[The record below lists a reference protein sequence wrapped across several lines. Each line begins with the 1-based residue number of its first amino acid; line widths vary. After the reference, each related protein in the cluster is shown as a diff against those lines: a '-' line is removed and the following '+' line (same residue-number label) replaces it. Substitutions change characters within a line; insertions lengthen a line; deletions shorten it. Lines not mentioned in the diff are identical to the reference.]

1 MGGGARGTSYKK
13 AKKYGQ
19 SLPTQLRVVLFLFCC
34 CCIFFFLS
42 MKYAI
47 TTPCICACIGMRYY
61 EICLFILH
69 VEHCSGSIYAFSPH
83 AIEFCKEWVVL
94 HFFTF

>member
-1 MGGGARGTSYKK
+1 MVGGGARGTSYKK

-47 TTPCICACIGMRYY
+47 LLRRV
-61 EICLFILH
+61 F
-69 VEHCSGSIYAFSPH
+69 
-83 AIEFCKEWVVL
+83 VL
-94 HFFTF
+94 VLV